1 KISPLRLYVD
11 QDALDFLKAFGA
23 FELSSAG
30 KAPASAPSSSPS
42 QEPFYQRVE
51 VLPVK
56 LKLDYKPK
64 RVDYN
69 ALRSGKTA
77 ELMNFFHFDGSE
89 MTLRHLVVN
98 GISGTTTLSSLV
110 QDIWTPDVKA
120 HQLADVIS
128 GIAPVRSV
136 VNVGAGMANL
146 VLLPIEQYRK
156 DGRVVRGLHKG
167 ASAFAR
173 QTTLEAINV
182 GAKLATGTQVILEQA
197 EHVLG
202 ARFAA
207 PLALETVAASSSS
220 SSASASAGAAHGDG
234 EALVVGEEGLSDE
247 ERREVRSRYASQPA
261 DLRQGM
267 QSAYKSLGENFK
279 EAAQTILAVPMEVYE
294 RSGTEVRPLS
304 LFRSLFADLAAD
316 SSLPSRAPFA
326 RLYVPC
332 PSPSSSQ

>member
-1 KISPLRLYVD
+1 
-11 QDALDFLKAFGA
+11 
-23 FELSSAG
+23 
-30 KAPASAPSSSPS
+30 
-42 QEPFYQRVE
+42 
-51 VLPVK
+51 
-56 LKLDYKPK
+56 
-64 RVDYN
+64 
-69 ALRSGKTA
+69 
-77 ELMNFFHFDGSE
+77 M
-89 MTLRHLVVN
+89 
-98 GISGTTTLSSLV
+98 

-136 VNVGAGMANL
+136 VNIGAGVANL

-156 DGRVVRGLHKG
+156 DGRVVRGLQKG
-167 ASAFAR
+167 ATAFAR

-182 GAKLATGTQVILEQA
+182 GAKLANGTQVILEQA

-207 PLALETVAASSSS
+207 PVTAEAIASSSS
-220 SSASASAGAAHGDG
+220 VAAAQPADDSLPGMND
-234 EALVVGEEGLSDE
+234 EGLSDE

-294 RSGTEVRPLS
+294 RSGSEVSPLS
-304 LFRSLFADLAAD
+304 LALVRLLFLSLAESVSDALHCALQGPVRSVVRAVPVAVLKPMIGASGAVSKALLGLRN
-316 SSLPSRAPFA
+316 SLDPDAQTGELEDKYKPTA
-326 RLYVPC
+326 
-332 PSPSSSQ
+332 SSSSSAGRGAGGGAGGSA

>member
-1 KISPLRLYVD
+1 
-11 QDALDFLKAFGA
+11 
-23 FELSSAG
+23 
-30 KAPASAPSSSPS
+30 
-42 QEPFYQRVE
+42 
-51 VLPVK
+51 
-56 LKLDYKPK
+56 
-64 RVDYN
+64 
-69 ALRSGKTA
+69 
-77 ELMNFFHFDGSE
+77 M
-89 MTLRHLVVN
+89 
-98 GISGTTTLSSLV
+98 

-156 DGRVVRGLHKG
+156 DGRFVRGLHKG

-207 PLALETVAASSSS
+207 PLALETVAPSSSSS
-220 SSASASAGAAHGDG
+220 SSAAAAALGDG
-234 EALVVGEEGLSDE
+234 EVLVVGEEGLSDE

-304 LFRSLFADLAAD
+304 LLLLLLLGDRVLT
-316 SSLPSRAPFA
+316 LPSRNRVLFA
-326 RLYVPC
+326 RSCVPC
-332 PSPSSSQ
+332 PSPSSSP

>member
-1 KISPLRLYVD
+1 
-11 QDALDFLKAFGA
+11 
-23 FELSSAG
+23 
-30 KAPASAPSSSPS
+30 
-42 QEPFYQRVE
+42 
-51 VLPVK
+51 
-56 LKLDYKPK
+56 
-64 RVDYN
+64 
-69 ALRSGKTA
+69 
-77 ELMNFFHFDGSE
+77 M
-89 MTLRHLVVN
+89 
-98 GISGTTTLSSLV
+98 

-207 PLALETVAASSSS
+207 PLALETVAPSSSSS
-220 SSASASAGAAHGDG
+220 SSAAAATALGGG
-234 EALVVGEEGLSDE
+234 EVLVIGEEGLSDE

-304 LFRSLFADLAAD
+304 LLLPLLLGGRVLTLPSCNRVLFAR
-316 SSLPSRAPFA
+316 SC
-326 RLYVPC
+326 VPY
-332 PSPSSSQ
+332 PSPSSSP